1 MFDYLRDP
9 DEIYR
14 RSFERLRAECD
25 LSAVPDDLAP
35 VALRLVHACAMPDIL
50 DDLAWDGEVAA
61 AGRGALQA
69 GAPVIADSRM
79 TMDGVIRARLPAD
92 NPVLCP
98 LDDARVPG
106 LARERGTTRSASES
120 SWKNV
125 DGWILNSLAT
135 MFVGIAAQSWLS
147 SRTLAL

>member
-69 GAPVIADSRM
+69 GAPVIADCRM

-106 LARERGTTRSASES
+106 LARERGTTRSAAA
-120 SWKNV
+120 V
-125 DGWILNSLAT
+125 DLWRPDIGGAVVAIGNAPT
-135 MFVGIAAQSWLS
+135 
-147 SRTLAL
+147 